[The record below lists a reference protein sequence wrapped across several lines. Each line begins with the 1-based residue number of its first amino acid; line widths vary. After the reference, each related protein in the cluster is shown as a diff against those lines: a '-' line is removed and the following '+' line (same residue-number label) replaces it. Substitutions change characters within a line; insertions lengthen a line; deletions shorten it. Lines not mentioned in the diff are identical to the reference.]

1 MATHFEADRHNF
13 GRAVEMK
20 ERASGTWFQKP
31 RSVFWEHLFFGKDS
45 PLLPIFQV
53 IGPNGS
59 EPVSKYLFNLE
70 VEVIDAWGGVSK
82 EVLGEEILPTPEHFY
97 GFGVLLGYSYLFGI
111 RDLHC
116 QNVVMTRTHLQAID
130 AEVVLTNLLLPH
142 ESVLL
147 PFKDVTQSFAGI
159 GKFGRSVAS
168 FSAEEIN
175 ALFSG
180 YVDLMSV
187 AFSQVEP
194 LLKSMAAL
202 DLKSHPVR
210 VIIRNTGIYRA
221 HISGAAPLGDL
232 LPEEARQ
239 LERGDIPYFFRQI
252 GRPDLLWVSSSN
264 LDTAA
269 VQALGPFQKDV
280 QRHANDPIDLIPS
293 SAKVFERL
301 IHGLL
306 FLQRKFPALPSIL
319 KFDNRTIALNA
330 PQLTFSNPSQIFS
343 S

>member
-1 MATHFEADRHNF
+1 
-13 GRAVEMK
+13 MK

-59 EPVSKYLFNLE
+59 EPISKYLFNLE
-70 VEVIDAWGGVSK
+70 VEVTGSWGGTSK
-82 EVLGEEILPTPEHFY
+82 EVLSQESLPTLEHFY

-116 QNVVMTRTHLQAID
+116 QNVVMTKTHLQAID

-147 PFKDVTQSFAGI
+147 PFKDVTQGFSGI
-159 GKFGRSVAS
+159 GKFGRSLAS
-168 FSAEEIN
+168 FTTEEIN
-175 ALFSG
+175 SLFSG

-187 AFSQVEP
+187 AFGQVDA
-194 LLKSMAAL
+194 LQGSIAKL
-202 DLKSHPVR
+202 DLKGQPIR
-210 VIIRNTGIYRA
+210 VIVRNTGVYRA
-221 HISGAAPLGDL
+221 HISGSATLGDL

-252 GRPDLLWVSSSN
+252 GRPDLLWVSSAN

-280 QRHANDPIDLIPS
+280 QRHATDPIDLIPS

-306 FLQRKFPALPSIL
+306 FLQRKFPSLPSVL
-319 KFDNRTIALNA
+319 KFNNRTIALNS